1 MVDDCS
7 TDGQW
12 ELLNKLYSN
21 EPKVKLVRNEKNLG
35 SFRCRNNAIL
45 KSNGRYVL
53 PLDSD
58 DIIYEN
64 ALEILSHQFDDGV
77 EVVQFWAKCELPE
90 HERYFNMD
98 VQTFDSSYDMM
109 IYAYQ
114 NGKNHNLITKCF
126 AGGML
131 RNMVR
136 QFDSNLRVNIMYDD
150 EITLISLSCFN
161 KRGKVKVISDVLY
174 QYSTSGGS
182 NTFNTYQRSDLEN
195 DRNCLK
201 IISGFIDK
209 LDTDEKKVNLM
220 SNIIESIV

>member
-58 DIIYEN
+58 DFIYEN

-98 VQTFDSSYDMM
+98 VQIFDSSYDMM
-109 IYAYQ
+109 VYAYQ
-114 NGKNHNLITKCF
+114 NGKNHNLITKVF
-126 AGGML
+126 AG
-131 RNMVR
+131 
-136 QFDSNLRVNIMYDD
+136 
-150 EITLISLSCFN
+150 
-161 KRGKVKVISDVLY
+161 
-174 QYSTSGGS
+174 
-182 NTFNTYQRSDLEN
+182 
-195 DRNCLK
+195 
-201 IISGFIDK
+201 
-209 LDTDEKKVNLM
+209 
-220 SNIIESIV
+220 

>member
-12 ELLNKLYSN
+12 ELLNRLYSN

-35 SFRCRNNAIL
+35 SFGCRNNAIL

-64 ALEILSHQFDDGV
+64 ALEILSHQFDDRV
-77 EVVQFWAKCELPE
+77 EVVQFWAKCELSE

-98 VQTFDSSYDMM
+98 AQIFDSSYDMM
-109 IYAYQ
+109 VYAYQ

-131 RNMVR
+131 RNLVR
-136 QFDSNLRVNIMYDD
+136 QFDQNLRVNIMYDD

-161 KRGKVKVISDVLY
+161 KRGKVKAISDVLY
-174 QYSTSGGS
+174 QYSTSG
-182 NTFNTYQRSDLEN
+182 
-195 DRNCLK
+195 
-201 IISGFIDK
+201 
-209 LDTDEKKVNLM
+209 
-220 SNIIESIV
+220 